1 MIDVCFRL
9 VARLYDKYASKKYKL
24 KKHEPISKNTLISRN
39 LANTD
44 NNGFMSAYLINIRT
58 ATSFLS
64 KEEQVHQYIDLGS
77 GDGRLLGYLSM
88 KYKNLKYIGV
98 EIDNELYMYSQIN
111 YSDNKIKFVLN
122 NIFEY
127 HFDFSESTALI
138 LFNSFGDESLRK
150 LLQMII
156 ESKPTENIFLIYIN
170 DVHRCVLESMNFSLL
185 KRWQLRNLSI
195 WRIN

>member
-1 MIDVCFRL
+1 
-9 VARLYDKYASKKYKL
+9 
-24 KKHEPISKNTLISRN
+24 
-39 LANTD
+39 
-44 NNGFMSAYLINIRT
+44 
-58 ATSFLS
+58 LS